1 MRKYRCIEI
10 FEYPEDDPE
19 DRYNYWAECLGHQL
33 RSATIRGIES
43 QIGRVLNGLQPC
55 DCGICECRIPASPLG
70 PPACSR
76 GGPAMSREA
85 MGWYCCPYF
94 KPDLRRAL

>member
-1 MRKYRCIEI
+1 MKFRGVEFYAVCHEGTGRVTYICDYEQ
-10 FEYPEDDPE
+10 
-19 DRYNYWAECLGHQL
+19 RTL
-33 RSATIRGIES
+33 RSDTQAGIRA
-43 QIGRVLNGLQPC
+43 QIGRVLNGLPPC

-85 MGWYCCPYF
+85 MGWYCCPFF